1 VQLHLTVPQRFRF
14 TDEADVATYGG
25 DWWVWDEVELTRLP
39 AREIIALEEV
49 VGMPLV
55 AVIQGS
61 HRNTTRGTLAAMWI
75 AMHRGGHD
83 VAWADFNPA
92 ALLAEWA
99 EVPAETPLGSGED
112 PTPGSDS
119 SKALPPSTES
129 PSS

>member
-1 VQLHLTVPQRFRF
+1 VLELMAPTKFHFV
-14 TDEADVATYGG
+14 DEADVATYGDG
-25 DWWVWDEVELTRLP
+25 WWVWDEVELTRLP
-39 AREIIALEEV
+39 ARDIIALEEA

-55 AVIQGS
+55 AVINSARRG
-61 HRNTTRGTLAAMWI
+61 TTRGVLAAMWI

-99 EVPAETPLGSGED
+99 EVPAEAPLDSGEA

-119 SKALPPSTES
+119 SAAPPPSTES